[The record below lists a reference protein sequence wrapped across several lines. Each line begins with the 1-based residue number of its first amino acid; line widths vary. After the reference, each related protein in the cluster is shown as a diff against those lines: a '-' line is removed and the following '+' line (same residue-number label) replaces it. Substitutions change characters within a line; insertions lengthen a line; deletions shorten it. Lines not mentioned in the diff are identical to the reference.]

1 MSKKFINVTLR
12 VQIDT
17 DIPDSDIDVDDIVS
31 DIDFFLSKSEDS
43 ERKFELLTWDVKDTS
58 LGIDPDAHKGIFK
71 IKK

>member
-17 DIPDSDIDVDDIVS
+17 DISDSDIDVDDIVS

-58 LGIDPDAHKGIFK
+58 LWIDPDAHKGIFK

>member
-1 MSKKFINVTLR
+1 MVA
-12 VQIDT
+12 
-17 DIPDSDIDVDDIVS
+17 DIDVDDIVS

-43 ERKFELLTWDVKDTS
+43 KRKFELLTWDVKDTS